1 MSLIYSLIS
10 HKPDIVLCEHT
21 EYNGNFMQIIRS
33 ILQKGVKDNIKC
45 VIPYDKYKIHYIT
58 EDGITY
64 LSFSEELKD
73 ENAFA
78 FLIDIKRKLLKNN
91 TVESLLSMS
100 TFSLENFSKVL
111 KQYMI
116 YYNTH
121 PLTTKTGEVINELKA
136 ATDMMIENIE
146 NILERDAKMNIIVSK
161 SENLNN
167 FSVNISSVAENIRK
181 NETNSRSKIIY
192 IIIGVLIV
200 IVVLYFILK

>member
-1 MSLIYSLIS
+1 
-10 HKPDIVLCEHT
+10 
-21 EYNGNFMQIIRS
+21 
-33 ILQKGVKDNIKC
+33 
-45 VIPYDKYKIHYIT
+45 
-58 EDGITY
+58 
-64 LSFSEELKD
+64 
-73 ENAFA
+73 
-78 FLIDIKRKLLKNN
+78 
-91 TVESLLSMS
+91 MS

-181 NETNSRSKIIY
+181 NETRSKIIY